1 MEQRFTEQSL
11 IGDIVT
17 QFPKAADLFKARRI
31 DFCCGGQRPL

>member
-17 QFPKAADLFKARRI
+17 QFPKAADLF
-31 DFCCGGQRPL
+31 